1 MMETTMN
8 KAELREKR
16 RRLQQD
22 NRAYRTGVFVELPME
37 MWPDMDGR
45 QVTVARVAVWRSREF
60 LVQAIMEPGMLR
72 LSVNRTELDAS
83 GNWKDGITW
92 DELQAI
98 KIMEP
103 GMLRLSVN
111 RTELD
116 ASGNWKDGI
125 TWDELQAIKSAV
137 GYGDRDAVEAYPKN
151 VDVVN
156 VANIRHL
163 WILPNHAALPV
174 FWRKKEIPAEK
185 P

>member
-1 MMETTMN
+1 MN

-72 LSVNRTELDAS
+72 LSVNRTELDAT

-92 DELQAI
+92 DE
-98 KIMEP
+98 M
-103 GMLRLSVN
+103 
-111 RTELD
+111 
-116 ASGNWKDGI
+116 
-125 TWDELQAIKSAV
+125 QAIKSAV

-163 WILPNHAALPV
+163 WILPNHEALPV